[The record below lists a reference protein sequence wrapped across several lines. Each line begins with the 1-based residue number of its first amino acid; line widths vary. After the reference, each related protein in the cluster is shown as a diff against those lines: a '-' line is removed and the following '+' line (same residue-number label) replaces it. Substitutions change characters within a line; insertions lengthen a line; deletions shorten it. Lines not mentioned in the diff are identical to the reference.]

1 LLNTSNQANK
11 KGISLMGQINSTNL
25 PNYVPDAPGVG
36 GKKRASES
44 AGATSAPLEMPQD
57 DMQLTKLSTVLNGL
71 KKGATVMR
79 NQVSQ
84 VMGAV
89 RSGSYQVDALAVSR
103 SIVGD
108 SLAQH

>member
-1 LLNTSNQANK
+1 
-11 KGISLMGQINSTNL
+11 MGQINSTNL
-25 PNYVPDAPGVG
+25 PNYVPDAPRVG
-36 GKKRASES
+36 GKQNPSE
-44 AGATSAPLEMPQD
+44 GATGTSTALQAAEPQD
-57 DMQLTKLSTVLNGL
+57 DMQLTKLSSVLNSL
-71 KKGATVMR
+71 KKGASAMR

-84 VMGAV
+84 VMSAV